1 MSIRAGSTQ
10 TTWAAYT
17 AAALFVVSLAR
28 FLVIPLLGLAANSP
42 IIAELNGLLPAAA
55 HLLLLPV
62 VAALVAPTWARAA
75 GYGWLVIDIATDV
88 MALNGVADTLY
99 LPLRYGGH
107 VSAAVWIATASWEA
121 TGGLRAVGL
130 LLALDLGLYS
140 FVAPWVS
147 LVALYPSLLLLVL
160 WFVLVG
166 RHIAQTGELASGTGG
181 VDIDRAQQP
190 SHM

>member
-1 MSIRAGSTQ
+1 MSTRASSTQ
-10 TTWAAYT
+10 ASWAAYA

-28 FLVIPLLGLAANSP
+28 FFVIPLLGLATNSP
-42 IIAELNGLLPAAA
+42 VVAELNGLLPAAA
-55 HLLLLPV
+55 HLLLFPV

-107 VSAAVWIATASWEA
+107 VSAAVWIATASWQ
-121 TGGLRAVGL
+121 TTSGQRAVGL
-130 LLALDLGLYS
+130 LLALDLALYS

-147 LVALYPSLLLLVL
+147 VAALYPSLLLLVL

-166 RHIAQTGELASGTGG
+166 RHIAYAGELAAAAAGMQ
-181 VDIDRAQQP
+181 VDRAQQP
-190 SHM
+190 SHR

>member
-1 MSIRAGSTQ
+1 MSPRASSTQ
-10 TTWAAYT
+10 ATWAAYA

-28 FLVIPLLGLAANSP
+28 FFVIPLLGLATNSP
-42 IIAELNGLLPAAA
+42 IVAELNGLLPAAA
-55 HLLLLPV
+55 HVLLFPV

-75 GYGWLVIDIATDV
+75 GFGWLVIDIATDV

-107 VSAAVWIATASWEA
+107 VSAAVWIATASWLA

-166 RHIAQTGELASGTGG
+166 HHIAHAAELADGAAG
-181 VDIDRAQQP
+181 VHVDRARQP
-190 SHM
+190 THR